1 MPTKPPL
8 PRPPKLAEARMV
20 AGYLGFWRVLDRLVR
35 RHVLPVLKAPVAT
48 PERRDAAPRSPGE
61 LKAAALAAVDKVRI
75 EFAQEVDGA
84 AVAKLCATVG
94 GRIDAHNY
102 LEQSG
107 LGRVIGVD
115 IVRTDKHLRRELPKW
130 TATNTALI
138 RRTGGLSDK
147 ACGEIGAV
155 VRAGFEAGTRHEA
168 IARDIE
174 QRLGVARSRAVLIA
188 RDQTN
193 KLNGQLSADRQI
205 DAGVTHYV
213 WSSARDER
221 VRPTH
226 IALEGQVVAWSDPPP
241 EGHPGAPIQCRCV
254 AVPTT
259 VNAKGERR
267 GPNVGASAGKAGAAT
282 LPAVSVFNPAKQPLA
297 PVLTSPAW
305 LTSAFAP
312 SAAAAAPAPA
322 ALPTLSLVNS
332 TDAEKTAFYE
342 AEADEFKRLMDA
354 SGAATA
360 DVWQKFLAPAG
371 GSGLTPAQLDV
382 AVYADPSLS
391 AAHAASVDDARS
403 RLQRMISRD
412 AVDRYGLERLAT
424 SRGVTCSAIVP
435 RAFYMAGTVAR
446 DAINVGDGKTATVLH
461 ELGHWL
467 ETRAAHVLGDKTP
480 DTAIPHVQNSIV
492 RRACNNFLDRRATST
507 VPKRLSALTGL
518 SAYGA
523 NEVALPDKFINAYV
537 GKVYASGDTEVF
549 SIGLEH
555 LGASWDIETLHKA
568 DKEHLGLILS
578 ILRGRVIP

>member
-1 MPTKPPL
+1 
-8 PRPPKLAEARMV
+8 MV

-61 LKAAALAAVDKVRI
+61 LKAAALAAVDRVRI
-75 EFAQEVDGA
+75 EFAQEVDGPRIG
-84 AVAKLCATVG
+84 KLCATVG
-94 GRIDAHNY
+94 GMVDHHNY

-115 IVRTDKHLRRELPKW
+115 IVRTDKHLQRELPKW

-138 RRTGGLSDK
+138 RRNGGLGDK
-147 ACGEIGAV
+147 TCDEIGAV
-155 VRAGFEAGTRHEA
+155 VRAGFAAGTRHET

-174 QRLGVARSRAVLIA
+174 QRLGVAKSRAVLIA

-226 IALEGQVVAWSDPPP
+226 IALEGQVIAWSDPPP

-282 LPAVSVFNPAKQPLA
+282 LPAATVFDPAKQPLA

-312 SAAAAAPAPA
+312 SAAAAAAVAPA
-322 ALPTLSLVNS
+322 TLPTLSLSAS
-332 TDAEKTAFYE
+332 TAAERAAFYE

-354 SGAATA
+354 GGGSATA

-371 GSGLTPAQLDV
+371 GSGLTTAQLDV
-382 AVYADPSLS
+382 AVYADPSLN
-391 AAHAASVDDARS
+391 AAHAASVGDARS
-403 RLQRMISRD
+403 KLQRMISRD

-435 RAFYMAGTVAR
+435 RAFYMESAVAR
-446 DAINVGDGKTATVLH
+446 DAINVGGGQTATVLH

-467 ETRAAHVLGDKTP
+467 ETRASKLLGDKTP
-480 DTAIPHVQNSIV
+480 DGNIKPSETSIIRV
-492 RRACNNFLDRRATST
+492 ACVDFRGRRATSQT
-507 VPKRLSALTGL
+507 PEPLSKLTG
-518 SAYGA
+518 SSFYSA
-523 NEVALPDKFINAYV
+523 NEVALPDKFADAYV

-549 SIGLEH
+549 SMGLER
-555 LGASWDIETLHKA
+555 LGYTGDIRDLHKV